1 MKLSRIIE
9 GLEASTTVAIADK
22 ARKLI
27 SEGQD
32 VIDLNIGDP
41 ELATPVHICTAASEA
56 MQAGRTHYVTS
67 QGILELRNAVAEK
80 LKKENKITVDPVD
93 EILITP
99 GGKTALFIALLT
111 CLNPGDEVLYFE
123 PAWVSFK
130 PMIEMVGAIPVA
142 ISLDYS
148 KNFAIDMEEVRSKV
162 TKRTRA
168 IIINSPNNPTGKV
181 IPATQLKFLAHLISE
196 KELFLISD
204 EIYERIAFDGY
215 RSISPASLPELEG
228 LALTV
233 NGFSKSY
240 AMAGWRLGYLAGP
253 RSVMKEAVKVAQHSY
268 TCVAPFIQ
276 RGGLAALENSQDFL
290 FAMIQN
296 YQERRNY
303 MVDALNK
310 IEGVECS
317 STDGTFF
324 LFPRVE
330 YQSMKSEELAK
341 YLLDEALVVTTP
353 GIAFGNAGEY
363 HLRISLTA
371 EMAVLQKAVARI
383 EAVLH

>member
-41 ELATPVHICTAASEA
+41 ELATPAHICAAASAA

-67 QGILELRNAVAEK
+67 QGILELRTAVAKK
-80 LKKENKITVDPVD
+80 LKEENEITADPVD

-99 GGKTALFIALLT
+99 GGKTALFIALIT

-130 PMIEMVGAIPVA
+130 PMIEMVGAIPVGV
-142 ISLDYS
+142 SLDYR
-148 KNFAIDMEEVRSKV
+148 KDFGIDVEEIRSKV
-162 TKRTRA
+162 TKRTKA

-181 IPATQLKFLAHLISE
+181 ISATQLKFLSQLIRE
-196 KELFLISD
+196 KELFMISD
-204 EIYERIAFDGY
+204 EVYERIAFAGS
-215 RSISPASLPELEG
+215 RFISPASLPDLAG
-228 LALTV
+228 LVLTV
-233 NGFSKSY
+233 NSFSKSY

-253 RSVMKEAVKVAQHSY
+253 RSVMKEAVKVAQHSF

-276 RGGLAALENSQDFL
+276 LGGLAALENSQDFL
-290 FAMIQN
+290 YVMIQN

-310 IEGVECS
+310 IKGVECS
-317 STDGTFF
+317 DTDGTFF

-341 YLLDEALVVTTP
+341 YLLDKALVVTTP
-353 GIAFGNAGEY
+353 GIAFGSAGEY

-371 EMAVLQKAVARI
+371 EMAVLKQAVARI
-383 EAVLH
+383 EAALY